1 MTAYDGYPLIPC
13 DHCGSSDQVRVLSP
27 VHFDRDFG
35 PGEWAV
41 YTCDYCVE
49 TWTAIVPEPPDRY
62 EGDGVFA
69 ANH

>member
-1 MTAYDGYPLIPC
+1 MDANYPLVNC
-13 DHCGSSDQVRVLSP
+13 DHCGSIDEVRILRP
-27 VHFDRDFG
+27 LDPDRPFG

-41 YTCDYCVE
+41 YTCDVCSD
-49 TWTAIVPEPPDRY
+49 TWTAVVPEPADRY